1 MLEKRRYYFKTIVET
16 ILFLVKNELPFRGN
30 WNSDDDVEF
39 GLFQDLFKYTLQ
51 KDEHLRKCQEAMP
64 GNALYIS
71 PQIQNEL
78 IHIIANVMREKIV
91 SEINESTFLTL
102 MADGTTDKNGNEVY
116 SVVFRY
122 LKNENAME
130 ILLTIEKA
138 DDISALG
145 ISKLLLI
152 GLKRMV
158 LMMKKS

>member
-1 MLEKRRYYFKTIVET
+1 
-16 ILFLVKNELPFRGN
+16 
-30 WNSDDDVEF
+30 
-39 GLFQDLFKYTLQ
+39 
-51 KDEHLRKCQEAMP
+51 MP
-64 GNALYIS
+64 GNALYTS

-122 LKNENAME
+122 LKNGKAME
-130 ILLTIEKA
+130 TLLTIEKA